1 MDKFV
6 VLEPAIDPNNR
17 IAFLLDWELTMK
29 CNLDCSYCGTGLYGS
44 HDNSTAHPPL
54 SECLESVDFMLDY
67 VDIYMRHKPQG
78 IRHVILNVYGGEALH
93 HPNIVEILEYVQE
106 KYRAYQ
112 DQWNLT
118 ITTTTNLIINDRIL
132 NQITPLIDEFTVSYH
147 TESTIKQREQFKQ
160 NVLYLKEHNKRTKC
174 IIVMHNRVDLWND
187 AEDMVKWCEEHEIKY
202 LAKQIDDVGEKKRFD
217 YNQQQIHWFEK
228 TYQSRSWKTD
238 INLNDVKQNEH
249 GYELSAAGRSC
260 CGGRQLC
267 LDRDYK
273 TRYSFTSN
281 YFPDWYCSVNEFF
294 VFVKQ
299 LTREIFVNKDCKMAF
314 DGKIGP
320 IGHLDRYKE
329 LLGWTEENL
338 KQKSMPVIQCKK
350 KRCFCGLCAPKAQD
364 LETFNKIMEKYQ
376 R

>member
-1 MDKFV
+1 MG
-6 VLEPAIDPNNR
+6 N
-17 IAFLLDWELTMK
+17 
-29 CNLDCSYCGTGLYGS
+29 
-44 HDNSTAHPPL
+44 HDNSTSHPPL

-67 VDIYMRHKPQG
+67 VDIYMRYKPRG
-78 IRHVILNVYGGEALH
+78 IRHVMLNVYGGEALH
-93 HPNIVEILEYVQE
+93 HPNIVEILKYVHE
-106 KYRAYQ
+106 KYRSYRE
-112 DQWNLT
+112 QWNLT
-118 ITTTTNLIINDRIL
+118 VTTTTNLIINDRIL

-202 LAKQIDDVGEKKRFD
+202 LAKQIDDAGEKKRFD

-228 TYQSRSWKTD
+228 SYQSKTWRAD
-238 INLNDVKQNEH
+238 ITLDEVQQDKS
-249 GYELSAAGRSC
+249 GYSLSATGRPC

-267 LDRDYK
+267 QDQNYK
-273 TRYSFTSN
+273 SRHAFVSN

-299 LTREIFVNKDCKMAF
+299 VTKEIFVNKDCKMAY
-314 DGKIGP
+314 DGTVGP
-320 IGHLDRYKE
+320 IGHLDRYRE
-329 LLGWTEENL
+329 LLIWSETNLEN
-338 KQKSMPVIQCKK
+338 KTMPVIQCKK
-350 KRCFCGLCAPKAQD
+350 KRCLCGLCAPKAQD